1 MQDPQDKVPEVAQ
14 AASSRAPRVVGLD
27 LGSRRIGVAVSD
39 PSGVLASPRLVLQRG
54 RDHAADHRAIAAL
67 VQEVGAGQVVVGLP
81 LSLDGSEGPAA
92 RLVRL
97 ELAELGA
104 ALPVPVEAHD
114 ERFST
119 VSADFALIGAGLK
132 APARRKVVDGV
143 AAAVL
148 LQSWLDGRAQAR
160 RAQAGRVRAGDAT

>member
-1 MQDPQDKVPEVAQ
+1 V
-14 AASSRAPRVVGLD
+14 RVVGLD

-39 PSGVLASPRLVLQRG
+39 PSGILATPRVVLPRG

-67 VQEVGAGQVVVGLP
+67 VEEVGAEQVVVGLP

-92 RLVRL
+92 RLVRR
-97 ELAELGA
+97 ELDELGA

-119 VSADFALIGAGLK
+119 VSADHALVGVGFK
-132 APARRKVVDGV
+132 APARRKVVDRV

-148 LQSWLDGRAQAR
+148 LQSWLDRRAQQG
-160 RAQAGRVRAGDAT
+160 RAQAGRAQAGRAQAGEAT